1 MLRMKRPGHNL
12 TYASLPALFATK
24 PNRHSE
30 SLIRN
35 IKDNECSLS
44 RANSFDAD
52 CRLNQYIMSQSV
64 SNGLT
69 SLTSLPST
77 MLTNGG
83 GGGGGGGGATD
94 VSQQATLLILHRIY
108 HELKIVTKRMIEG
121 DKEEQASNNWKF
133 AAMVVDR
140 LCLYVFTIFIIVST
154 IGIFWSAPY
163 LVA

>member
-1 MLRMKRPGHNL
+1 MADHIQNKLIQTRNLLLYWIPWILRMKRPGHNL
-12 TYASLPALFATK
+12 TYASLPSLFSTK

-35 IKDNECSLS
+35 IKDNEHSLS

-52 CRLNQYIMSQSV
+52 CRLNQYIMTQSV

-69 SLTSLPST
+69 SLGSIPST
-77 MLTNGG
+77 MISSNGTT
-83 GGGGGGGGATD
+83 TD

-121 DKEEQASNNWKF
+121 DKEEQACNNWKF
-133 AAMVVDR
+133 AAMVR
-140 LCLYVFTIFIIVST
+140 TYISRK
-154 IGIFWSAPY
+154 IGNF
-163 LVA
+163 